1 LFFNTQCAEFLLN
14 AIPFLLEDVLLDDI
28 ETLDFFLQKTANEQY
43 YDVTWV

>member
-1 LFFNTQCAEFLLN
+1 VSFSKAKK

-43 YDVTWV
+43 L